1 MADYAAAY
9 QGFSGSAAL
18 ANPNIAALAMARH
31 ATGPRAHQI
40 AIQWLGKR
48 GARRAIQYGE
58 LAELEIDSM
67 DLLHF
72 AVGIHEQTGIDIP
85 EADYPKLT
93 PLESCLSY
101 LERRGA

>member
-1 MADYAAAY
+1 
-9 QGFSGSAAL
+9 
-18 ANPNIAALAMARH
+18 
-31 ATGPRAHQI
+31 
-40 AIQWLGKR
+40 
-48 GARRAIQYGE
+48 
-58 LAELEIDSM
+58 M

-93 PLESCLSY
+93 TLESGLSY